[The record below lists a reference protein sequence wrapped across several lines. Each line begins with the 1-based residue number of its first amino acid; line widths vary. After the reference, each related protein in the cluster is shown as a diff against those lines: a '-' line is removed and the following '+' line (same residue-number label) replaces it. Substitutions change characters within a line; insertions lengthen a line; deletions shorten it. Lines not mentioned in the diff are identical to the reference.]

1 MLKIGVFGVGHLGK
15 IHVGLLQQLSEL
27 FEITGYYDPSDNAAA
42 HASLSGLKR
51 FSSQTELI
59 DAVDCVDIVAPTGS
73 HFQIAAEAIKKSRHV
88 FIEKPVSSTTDEAR
102 TLMHLAEEASVQVQI
117 GHVER
122 FNPAFI
128 SALPYIDRPMF
139 IETHRL
145 AQYNPRGTD
154 VSVVLDLMIHDIDIV
169 LSVVKSNIKR
179 VAANGV
185 SVVSDNPDI
194 ANARIEFDNGCVANL
209 TASRISQNNMRKT
222 RMFQRNAYIAI
233 DLLKKD
239 VEIIH
244 QNETHHTDKY
254 QKLDLGVDGVPK
266 PFYIERPPVL
276 STNAI
281 EQELRAF
288 ARCIQTGTPP
298 DVSIEDGFRSM
309 ELAVQIMD
317 KLKTAAPGTFETI

>member
-1 MLKIGVFGVGHLGK
+1 MLKIGVFGVGHLGR
-15 IHVGLLQQLSEL
+15 IHVGLLQRMSEL
-27 FEITGYYDPSDNAAA
+27 YEVVGFYDPSEQAASNEVLA
-42 HASLSGLKR
+42 GVKR
-51 FSSQTELI
+51 FTNQQELI
-59 DAVDCVDIVAPTGS
+59 DAVDCVDIVSPTGS
-73 HFQIAAEAIKKSRHV
+73 HFQIASEAIKKSRHV
-88 FIEKPVSSTTDEAR
+88 FIEKPVTATTEEAK

-145 AQYNPRGTD
+145 APYNPRGTD

-209 TASRISQNNMRKT
+209 TASRISQQAMRKT

-233 DLLKKD
+233 DLLKKN

-244 QNETHHTDKY
+244 QNETHHTDRF
-254 QKLDLGVDGVPK
+254 QQFDLGTDGVSK
-266 PFYIERPPVL
+266 PFYIERPAVPE
-276 STNAI
+276 SNAI
-281 EQELRAF
+281 EQELRSF
-288 ARCIQTGTPP
+288 ARAIHTGNAPEVT
-298 DVSIEDGFRSM
+298 IEDGFRSM

-317 KLKTAAPGTFETI
+317 KLKMAGTGTFDNI